1 MDLNVIEFIQ
11 PIHINYSSYIE
22 IEKGNLKD

>member
-22 IEKGNLKD
+22 MKKENLKD